1 MHFSTPLLAL
11 AISGTTYANPIT
23 TRSTLG
29 SWNVTFKDAGYANG
43 WKQQDLTANYTSD
56 SYPEGI
62 VSTCKWV
69 LNPQASP
76 SESLTCEGAEGFA
89 YTYGYKSKLS
99 LQQNIELPNKATVFG
114 TKDLVMVS
122 DMVTGRVW
130 TAKDVIE
137 VTSATA

>member
-1 MHFSTPLLAL
+1 MHFSTPILAL
-11 AISGTTYANPIT
+11 ALSAATSANPIT
-23 TRSTLG
+23 QRSTLG
-29 SWNVTFKDAGYANG
+29 SWAVTFKDAGYANG

-56 SYPEGI
+56 SYPAGI

-69 LNPQASP
+69 SYPEGGQTD
-76 SESLTCEGAEGFA
+76 SLTCEGAEGFA
-89 YTYGYKSKLS
+89 YEYHLSKLS
-99 LQQNIELPNKATVFG
+99 LQQSIELPNKATVFG